1 MRQSAADRNFGN
13 FIGISVAISPCGR
26 TGVKK
31 LVRIGLVA
39 LVPPLLGSAFYT
51 PQLTR
56 EPQAE
61 ALMDGSSSQ
70 VTSIAAHE
78 DMSPSDVGGERDDSD
93 GPVDL
98 LGNEV
103 TDAVA
108 KYKLDAT
115 GSLYETH
122 SPQTELPRLSSP
134 KS

>member
-1 MRQSAADRNFGN
+1 
-13 FIGISVAISPCGR
+13 
-26 TGVKK
+26 VKK

-51 PQLTR
+51 PQLKG
-56 EPQAE
+56 
-61 ALMDGSSSQ
+61 DGQTLVNAGYSEVSST
-70 VTSIAAHE
+70 TST
-78 DMSPSDVGGERDDSD
+78 RDDSSSPEIADQERDAND

-108 KYKLDAT
+108 KYKFDST

-122 SPQTELPRLSSP
+122 SPQTELPRLGSP

>member
-1 MRQSAADRNFGN
+1 
-13 FIGISVAISPCGR
+13 
-26 TGVKK
+26 VKK

-39 LVPPLLGSAFYT
+39 LVPPLLGNAFYT
-51 PQLTR
+51 PQLDR
-56 EPQAE
+56 YPQ
-61 ALMDGSSSQ
+61 ALMDNGSSRASA
-70 VTSIAAHE
+70 IASH
-78 DMSPSDVGGERDDSD
+78 DDISSPEAVDQERDDSD

-108 KYKLDAT
+108 TYKLDAT

-122 SPQTELPRLSSP
+122 SPQTELPRLGSP